1 MKNTI
6 FYIRERKKLKRKNT
20 HGGTRTR
27 NLQIRSLTPY
37 PIRLREPI
45 LKFKFLLAWLV
56 WLLTKFCHVMKWK
69 YNY

>member
-1 MKNTI
+1 
-6 FYIRERKKLKRKNT
+6 
-20 HGGTRTR
+20 
-27 NLQIRSLTPY
+27 
-37 PIRLREPI
+37 